1 MSVRDDT
8 PDEGVPA
15 GGQDGDA
22 ADAPTR
28 PDPERRPLGYYYDD
42 GTNYETYDPCA
53 EEEREGQDG
62 ETRANPEE
70 RAGRREK
77 C

>member
-8 PDEGVPA
+8 PEEGSPGPPA
-15 GGQDGDA
+15 GGRGRGEDG
-22 ADAPTR
+22 APPR
-28 PDPERRPLGYYYDD
+28 RDPEREPLGYYYDD

-62 ETRANPEE
+62 ETGANP
-70 RAGRREK
+70 
-77 C
+77 